1 MALTHMGPCKL
12 QDRGEHLQTLMTT
25 SPFTLKLFIPAKG
38 IRVDKVSTL
47 KMGGKGHE
55 EADILSSEDK
65 QKEKKNHTFI
75 SEMNSEST
83 IEVSM

>member
-1 MALTHMGPCKL
+1 
-12 QDRGEHLQTLMTT
+12 MTT
-25 SPFTLKLFIPAKG
+25 GPFTLKLFIPAKD

-55 EADILSSEDK
+55 EVDIFSSEEK
-65 QKEKKNHTFI
+65 QKEKKNRTFI